1 MIRPVRVA
9 IPHSMFLPESQGH
22 SVCFFC
28 RSDDHDALEGYFRT
42 HPFNG
47 LVKIISITQ
56 VRKSYN
62 TYKDRKALLKDHTH
76 FVCDARVM
84 TQLYNLLGKVFAERN
99 NLPVPIEFETFSK
112 IPAALQVLVSFFPN
126 AFFDIYLTALQQHHR
141 NLSTPHICI
150 SKEETFPYTLETPS

>member
-1 MIRPVRVA
+1 
-9 IPHSMFLPESQGH
+9 MFLPESQGH

-28 RSDDHDALEGYFRT
+28 RSDDHDALEGYFRA
-42 HPFNG
+42 HPFKG

-62 TYKDRKALLKDHTH
+62 AYKDRKTLMKDHTH

-112 IPAALQVLVSFFPN
+112 IPAALQVSILFLMKSF
-126 AFFDIYLTALQQHHR
+126 L
-141 NLSTPHICI
+141 
-150 SKEETFPYTLETPS
+150 